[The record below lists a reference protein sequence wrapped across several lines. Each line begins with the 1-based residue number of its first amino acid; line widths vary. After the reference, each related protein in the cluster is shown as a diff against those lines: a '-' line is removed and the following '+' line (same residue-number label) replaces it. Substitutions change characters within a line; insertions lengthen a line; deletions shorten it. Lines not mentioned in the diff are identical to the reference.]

1 MGGESLVC
9 FKMTASKRGLFLASL
24 LVILTLAT
32 ALAVPFGASAHIED
46 VLIKGIPSVRQS
58 YNLSCEYAAA
68 AAVTLFWG
76 NLISEKHF
84 LREVPESPNPHKGF
98 RGDINGTFG
107 GLTDYG
113 VYAEALVPVLERHAY
128 EATVFYGGVAWLK
141 AELEA
146 GHPVVAWVTVDKNAT
161 RPVYHR
167 TYEGDSFKLVP
178 YEHTVVAYG
187 YNTDGLYVMDV
198 GDGGKYFT
206 DWDSFLRRWGYFDE
220 MALLIHPE

>member
-1 MGGESLVC
+1 MGGESLGY
-9 FKMTASKRGLFLASL
+9 FKMISRKRGPFLTSL
-24 LVILTLAT
+24 LV
-32 ALAVPFGASAHIED
+32 LAVLVTLQAQSFRASAHAEE

-84 LREVPESPNPHKGF
+84 LREVPESPNPHIGF

-113 VYAEALVPVLERHAY
+113 VYAEALVPVLEQHGY
-128 EATVFYGGVAWLK
+128 EGTVFYGGVARLK

-146 GHPVVAWVTVDKNAT
+146 GHPVVAWITVDKNAT

-167 TYEGDSFKLVP
+167 TYEGDPFKLVP

-206 DWDSFLRRWGYFDE
+206 DWDSFLRRWAYFDE
-220 MALLIHPE
+220 MALLIHPK